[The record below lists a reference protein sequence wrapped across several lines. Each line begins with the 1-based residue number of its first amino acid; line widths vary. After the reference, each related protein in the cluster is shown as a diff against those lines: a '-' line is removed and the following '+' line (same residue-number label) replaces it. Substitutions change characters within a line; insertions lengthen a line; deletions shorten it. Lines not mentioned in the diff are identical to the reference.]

1 MANSTPPTLPAP
13 GVTSPMLIIPS
24 QQQNKHNNFNVNN
37 NNSGDGSSLLQQPQQ
52 QQQQPQLCNNSNN
65 GCCLTSD
72 IGPDLEPILTVDS
85 PKRRE
90 AFEKAYRVG
99 PIIGKG
105 GFGKVFAGER
115 LKDRLPVAIKHI
127 NKTKISSWCTVSQI
141 VSLSQRYRHKH
152 RVSAKNKVKLGYF

>member
-1 MANSTPPTLPAP
+1 MASSLP
-13 GVTSPMLIIPS
+13 VTSPMLIVTS
-24 QQQNKHNNFNVNN
+24 
-37 NNSGDGSSLLQQPQQ
+37 QQ
-52 QQQQPQLCNNSNN
+52 QQQQQKHNNCININNNNIGGSSNVSS
-65 GCCLTSD
+65 GCLTSD
-72 IGPDLEPILTVDS
+72 IGPDLEPILTVES

-127 NKTKISSWCTVSQI
+127 NKSKISSWCTVSHNQ
-141 VSLSQRYRHKH
+141 LLFYKHNFLKCEYLRCCKFTQTQSQNEIKP
-152 RVSAKNKVKLGYF
+152 F

>member
-1 MANSTPPTLPAP
+1 MSNHSPQIPPN
-13 GVTSPMLIIPS
+13 GVSSSPMLIMPS
-24 QQQNKHNNFNVNN
+24 QQQKNNNCNN
-37 NNSGDGSSLLQQPQQ
+37 NNSGPSLLQQ
-52 QQQQPQLCNNSNN
+52 QQQQTYGSSS
-65 GCCLTSD
+65 GGCLTSD
-72 IGPDLEPILTVDS
+72 IGPDLEPILTVES

-127 NKTKISSWCTVSQI
+127 NKTKISSWCTVSLQI
-141 VSLSQRYRHKH
+141 ITC
-152 RVSAKNKVKLGYF
+152 

>member
-1 MANSTPPTLPAP
+1 MAQKNNKILELNLFGMSLFKLDCYGKKSFAKLFPA
-13 GVTSPMLIIPS
+13 G
-24 QQQNKHNNFNVNN
+24 
-37 NNSGDGSSLLQQPQQ
+37 
-52 QQQQPQLCNNSNN
+52 
-65 GCCLTSD
+65 CLTSD
-72 IGPDLEPILTVDS
+72 TGPDLEPILTPDS

-127 NKTKISSWCTVSQI
+127 NKTKISSWCTVST
-141 VSLSQRYRHKH
+141 
-152 RVSAKNKVKLGYF
+152 

>member
-1 MANSTPPTLPAP
+1 MASSSSASLP
-13 GVTSPMLIIPS
+13 VTSPMLIVTS
-24 QQQNKHNNFNVNN
+24 
-37 NNSGDGSSLLQQPQQ
+37 QQ
-52 QQQQPQLCNNSNN
+52 QQQKQKHNNCINNNN
-65 GCCLTSD
+65 GGEDVLRQQSQLFVSSGCLTSD
-72 IGPDLEPILTVDS
+72 IGPDLEPILTVES

-127 NKTKISSWCTVSQI
+127 NKSKISSWCTVS
-141 VSLSQRYRHKH
+141 
-152 RVSAKNKVKLGYF
+152 

>member
-1 MANSTPPTLPAP
+1 MYMTWRLAWSRKKFKMSNHSPQIPPN
-13 GVTSPMLIIPS
+13 GMSSSPMLIMPS
-24 QQQNKHNNFNVNN
+24 QQQKNNNCNN
-37 NNSGDGSSLLQQPQQ
+37 NNSGPSLLQQ
-52 QQQQPQLCNNSNN
+52 QQQQTYGSSS
-65 GCCLTSD
+65 GGCLTSD
-72 IGPDLEPILTVDS
+72 IGPDLEPILTVES

-127 NKTKISSWCTVSQI
+127 NKTKISSWCTVSLQTI
-141 VSLSQRYRHKH
+141 HKCWW
-152 RVSAKNKVKLGYF
+152 SKMG